1 LRELLY
7 HWHPWFGMRVAIHE
21 AVDKTDGVVFRCT
34 LSGSAADRWLEVPAW
49 MFDRTACPH
58 PPRLTASP
66 FVSMDAL
73 SALSDLLR
81 QALRPPLS
89 SSNVPDSSASRS
101 SHHQNRG
108 EAHARAK
115 LGTTASDVDRTAK
128 ASAKRLF
135 PADRP
140 VGRRNADAGMAGPA
154 GGDAAYA
161 YPPNGAADPGA
172 RSNQQPGVTDGG
184 RS

>member
-1 LRELLY
+1 
-7 HWHPWFGMRVAIHE
+7 MRVAIHE
-21 AVDKTDGVVFRCT
+21 AADKADGVVFRCT

-49 MFDRTACPH
+49 MFERARCLD

-81 QALRPPLS
+81 QVLKPPLS
-89 SSNVPDSSASRS
+89 SSNAPHSGASRS
-101 SHHQNRG
+101 SRDQNRG
-108 EAHARAK
+108 EAHDHAK
-115 LGTTASDVDRTAK
+115 PGATASDAGPTAK
-128 ASAKRLF
+128 ASAKRPL

-140 VGRRNADAGMAGPA
+140 VRRRNADADAVMAGPA
-154 GGDAAYA
+154 GGDAGCAHRHD
-161 YPPNGAADPGA
+161 GAVDPRA
-172 RSNQQPGVTDGG
+172 RSDRQPGLTDGG